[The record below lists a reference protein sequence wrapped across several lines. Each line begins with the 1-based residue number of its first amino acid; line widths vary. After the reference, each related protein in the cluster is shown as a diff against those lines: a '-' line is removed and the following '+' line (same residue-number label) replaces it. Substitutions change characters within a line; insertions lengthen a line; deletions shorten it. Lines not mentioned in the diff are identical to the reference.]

1 MEKVSLEGQ
10 PILFNK
16 LTIESSPSQILK
28 KVRIYMNMQNIL
40 FSETAVVPLKSSQFY
55 KSLSNEKKP
64 HYLSQNSIYL

>member
-40 FSETAVVPLKSSQFY
+40 FSETAVVPLKSSQF
-55 KSLSNEKKP
+55 
-64 HYLSQNSIYL
+64 